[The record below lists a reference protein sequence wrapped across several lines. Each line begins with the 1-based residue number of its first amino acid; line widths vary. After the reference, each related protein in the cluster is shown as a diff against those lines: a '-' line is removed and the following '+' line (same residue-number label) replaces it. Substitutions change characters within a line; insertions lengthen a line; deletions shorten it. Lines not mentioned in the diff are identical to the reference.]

1 MNKVLRCT
9 VLSALFATSM
19 VASVLAAPFQLPVAI
34 STPSIDQINI
44 AGYGDSIHS
53 ADVRFTINEDGS
65 VGDIEIV
72 ASSGSSAVD
81 AALVETIS
89 TWRFNPA
96 TDSDGNPVASS
107 KTEYIDF
114 RN

>member
-9 VLSALFATSM
+9 MLSALFVTG
-19 VASVLAAPFQLPVAI
+19 LAAFCIGGSLSPPTAV
-34 STPSIDQINI
+34 STPAVDQAIL
-44 AGYGDSIHS
+44 ASYGGAVHG

-72 ASSGSSAVD
+72 SSSGSSAVD
-81 AALVETIS
+81 AALVATIS

-96 TDSDGNPVASS
+96 RDSNGNPVASS

-114 RN
+114 

>member
-9 VLSALFATSM
+9 MLSALFVTGLVS
-19 VASVLAAPFQLPVAI
+19 SVLAAPTAV
-34 STPSIDQINI
+34 STPAVDQAVL
-44 AGYGDSIHS
+44 AGYSGAVHG

-96 TDSDGNPVASS
+96 TDSNGNPVASS
-107 KTEYIDF
+107 KTEYINF
-114 RN
+114 

>member
-9 VLSALFATSM
+9 MLSALILTGQ
-19 VASVLAAPFQLPVAI
+19 VASVWAAPYQPPTAV
-34 STPSIDQINI
+34 STPAVDQAVL
-44 AGYGDSIHS
+44 AGYSSAVHG

-65 VGDIEIV
+65 VGDIEII

-96 TDSDGNPVASS
+96 TDSNGNPVASS

-114 RN
+114 

>member
-9 VLSALFATSM
+9 MLSALFVTGL
-19 VASVLAAPFQLPVAI
+19 VASVLAAPYKPPTAV
-34 STPSIDQINI
+34 STPAVDQAVL
-44 AGYGDSIHS
+44 AGYSGAVHG

-72 ASSGSSAVD
+72 ASCGSSAVD

-96 TDSDGNPVASS
+96 TDSNGNPVASS

-114 RN
+114 

>member
-9 VLSALFATSM
+9 MLSALFVTGLA
-19 VASVLAAPFQLPVAI
+19 ASVLAAPYQPPTAV
-34 STPSIDQINI
+34 STPAVDQAIL
-44 AGYGDSIHS
+44 ASYSG
-53 ADVRFTINEDGS
+53 AVVRFTINEDGS

-81 AALVETIS
+81 AALVATIS

-96 TDSDGNPVASS
+96 RDSNGNPVASS

-114 RN
+114 

>member
-1 MNKVLRCT
+1 MNKVLRST
-9 VLSALFATSM
+9 MLSALFVTGLA
-19 VASVLAAPFQLPVAI
+19 ASVWAAPYQPPTAV
-34 STPSIDQINI
+34 STPAVDRAIL
-44 AGYGDSIHS
+44 AGYNGAVHG

-65 VGDIEIV
+65 VGEIEIV

-96 TDSDGNPVASS
+96 TDSNGNPVASS

-114 RN
+114 

>member
-9 VLSALFATSM
+9 MLSALFVTGL
-19 VASVLAAPFQLPVAI
+19 VASVLAAPYKPPTAV
-34 STPSIDQINI
+34 STPAVDQAVL
-44 AGYGDSIHS
+44 AGYSGAVHG

-65 VGDIEIV
+65 VGDIEI
-72 ASSGSSAVD
+72 
-81 AALVETIS
+81 IS

-96 TDSDGNPVASS
+96 TDSNGNPVASS

-114 RN
+114 

>member
-1 MNKVLRCT
+1 MRIVCNQYGSLCVGGS
-9 VLSALFATSM
+9 LSISLCHI
-19 VASVLAAPFQLPVAI
+19 LI
-34 STPSIDQINI
+34 STPSVDQINI

-65 VGDIEIV
+65 VGDIEV
-72 ASSGSSAVD
+72 VKSSGVTALD
-81 AALVETIS
+81 EALVEKIS
-89 TWRFNPA
+89 TWRFTPA
-96 TDSDGNPVASS
+96 TDSNGNPVASS